1 MKIHIKKRV
10 ILISVIDF
18 LFKLLKA
25 FCVGGAIC
33 LVGQAFLNRTSLPPA
48 KILVGFVVFGVVL
61 GAVGLYAPLVEFA
74 GAGASVP
81 LTGFGFLLQK
91 GVFDAV
97 RSSGPIGI
105 LTGALTSGAAGIS
118 FAVLMGF
125 LVALIF
131 NPKKK

>member
-1 MKIHIKKRV
+1 MENMLIN
-10 ILISVIDF
+10 IL
-18 LFKLLKA
+18 LKLLKA
-25 FCVGGAIC
+25 FCVGGLIC
-33 LVGQAFLNRTSLPPA
+33 LIGQALLNRTSLPPA
-48 KILVGFVVFGVVL
+48 KILVGFVVAGVVL
-61 GAVGLYAPLVEFA
+61 GCAGIYEPLVKFA

-91 GVFDAV
+91 GVFDAIKT
-97 RSSGPIGI
+97 SGPIGI

-125 LVALIF
+125 VVALIF